1 MMIRWYFRNE
11 KKSVKYNYVS
21 MALIISSFGKM
32 LLILMVIWDYKQLE
46 YSWLVG
52 VIVLASNTEAL
63 SGIVCIDDFMQ
74 LPFSSI
80 TLIVYT
86 NIPYFKTLLIIAS
99 GIIGRVFAQFLFL
112 YLTYFNNN
120 SPENIS
126 SYLNKSWW
134 ISI

>member
-1 MMIRWYFRNE
+1 
-11 KKSVKYNYVS
+11 
-21 MALIISSFGKM
+21 M

-63 SGIVCIDDFMQ
+63 SGTSYITDMYYLQI
-74 LPFSSI
+74 SSYVAP
-80 TLIVYT
+80 LVYT
-86 NIPYFKTLLIIAS
+86 NIPYLETLLIIAT
-99 GIIGRVFAQFLFL
+99 GIAGRVLAQFLFL